1 MKTYI
6 AVQTLIKHLDQN
18 SYIPAKFIK
27 DCGFFC
33 IFMIKLFNEI
43 IKLHRTVTSW
53 KSVDLQYH
61 DSNLSK
67 EQKSKRAKD
76 ALLF

>member
-6 AVQTLIKHLDQN
+6 AVQTLIKYLDQN
-18 SYIPAKFIK
+18 SNIPAKFIK

-61 DSNLSK
+61 DSNLLTK
-67 EQKSKRAKD
+67 
-76 ALLF
+76 F